1 MTKKRRTRT
10 KVAAG
15 ASPRGTPGSQGS
27 RGSEGAAKRAAGRT
41 DSAAAAPRVPLWLPA
56 TLFVVLAVWLFRAF
70 IFSDKM
76 LFGSDTLS
84 LGYVARAFYAK
95 SLKAFTFPHW
105 NPQILGGT
113 PFLEALTGGD
123 SLYPP
128 SAILLFLLAPFRAL
142 GWKLVLHICA
152 AGFFMFGWVRAL
164 KASRAAALVAG
175 VGYTLSPFMVSLVY
189 PGDDGKIF
197 VTALAPLLFWATERF
212 FVRPGAKSFA
222 GVGLVVALV
231 ILTTHFEMAYFLFGG
246 VGLYAIFRTAQVWRG
261 TAVGAGDGDD
271 AAKNAPPGADDQADP
286 AGEGASSSEGAAGA
300 PVRRPLT
307 PAAGRLG
314 LFVVAALMGAATAGV
329 QLIPAAHYVTHY
341 SRRIQTTARASGQ
354 TGRAWSSSWSMHPEE
369 AMSEI
374 IPEFVGYDVG
384 GSAWAAG
391 TYWGRNV
398 FKLNTEYAGLVLLL
412 LSLASFAGGARR
424 EVRWFL
430 AGLGG
435 LAFLFALGT
444 HTPVWGIFYALVP
457 GIRMFRAPSQAM
469 ILFAF
474 ASTTLAALG
483 VDRLLVAAHEDDDH
497 VWKPVMRVLWVA
509 AGVMVVLALLA
520 ASGALTSFWTSVV
533 YRGIGDQRLQIL
545 RVAQPFIVRG
555 AFIAAVLALA
565 TAGLAWAV
573 RRGYLAPAALVVGL
587 VVLVTVDEARIDAP
601 FIQVEDFQQWATP
614 DADIQAL
621 LDREKNDPQPYR
633 LLDFENSAQDVK
645 PAMFGIELA
654 AGHHPNDL
662 ARYRELIG
670 MVGSG
675 LPTNMGY
682 ANIRRLLNVR
692 YILWPE
698 QEMGAPPKEFP
709 VISATTLSGRPYEA
723 LLADVGLPRARLV
736 TKAVV
741 KPDGEDVQ
749 YMISPAF
756 DPDSEVVLSEPAPIA
771 LDGGPVKGDVTWEE
785 RTPNH
790 LRLHVTSDRAA
801 LLVIAD
807 NWFPAW
813 HATVDGKEAPVL
825 RAYHTLRAIPVQAGD
840 HTVEMY
846 YHSVVVARSLWV
858 TVVALLILCGLGGWG
873 FVRERRRAS

>member
-1 MTKKRRTRT
+1 MTKKRRTRP
-10 KVAAG
+10 KASAG
-15 ASPRGTPGSQGS
+15 ASPR
-27 RGSEGAAKRAAGRT
+27 AAGKRPT
-41 DSAAAAPRVPLWLPA
+41 GPTTPTAMAPRIPLWLPTA
-56 TLFVVLAVWLFRAF
+56 LFVALTVWLFRGF

-152 AGFFMFGWVRAL
+152 AGFFMFGWVRSL

-246 VGLYAIFRTAQVWRG
+246 VGLYAVFRSAQMWRK
-261 TAVGAGDGDD
+261 AAAGAGRADGEAGGARAG
-271 AAKNAPPGADDQADP
+271 AAVDADP
-286 AGEGASSSEGAAGA
+286 ADGGASSVDGEGATPE
-300 PVRRPLT
+300 PRTLR
-307 PAAGRLG
+307 PAAGRLS
-314 LFVVAALMGAATAGV
+314 LFVVASVVGAAAAGV

-369 AMSEI
+369 ALSEL

-412 LSLASFAGGARR
+412 LSLASFAGGPRR
-424 EVRWFL
+424 GVRWFL

-444 HTPVWGIFYALVP
+444 HTPVWGVFYALVP

-474 ASTTLAALG
+474 ASATLAALG
-483 VDRLLVAAHEDDDH
+483 VDRLLEASHEEEDAA
-497 VWKPVMRVLWVA
+497 WKPLMRVLWVA
-509 AGVMVVLALLA
+509 AGVMVALALLA
-520 ASGALTSFWTSVV
+520 GSGALTSFWTSVV
-533 YRGIGDQRLQIL
+533 YRGIGDQKLQIL
-545 RVAQPFIVRG
+545 HAAQPFIMRG
-555 AFIAAVLALA
+555 AFIAAVLAVA
-565 TAGLAWAV
+565 TAALAWAV
-573 RRGYLAPAALVVGL
+573 RRSYLAPAALIVGL

-601 FIQVEDFQQWATP
+601 FIQLEDFHQWATP
-614 DADIQAL
+614 DPNIQAL
-621 LDREKNDPQPYR
+621 LDREKNDPEPYR
-633 LLDFENSAQDVK
+633 LLDFASRAQDVK

-675 LPTNMGY
+675 MPANMGY
-682 ANIRRLLNVR
+682 TSIRRLLNVR

-709 VISATTLSGRPYEA
+709 VISGTTLSGHPYED
-723 LLADVGLPRARLV
+723 LLADDGLPRARLV
-736 TKAVV
+736 AKAVV
-741 KPDGEDVQ
+741 KPDGEDVK
-749 YMISPAF
+749 YMTSPAF
-756 DPDSEVVLSEPAPIA
+756 DPDSEVVLPHAPPIA

-858 TVVALLILCGLGGWG
+858 TIVALLILLGLGGWG
-873 FVRERRRAS
+873 IVRERRRAS